1 MVIPEYLKNF
11 LKTKNWQV
19 DELEWIQGLSIFL
32 RGTLEEHINFTYFCY
47 DINGDRSL
55 AREELFHCLK
65 SCLIRTTGI
74 EEDVEESV
82 KEIVEIAMKK
92 LDVDKN
98 GQITFPDFHA
108 AVVADPLLLEA
119 CGPCLPSP
127 KAVANFFLMLKREYS
142 GGGDGKNNKT
152 NNSSKSNGTRGQS
165 SSYSDGRRSLQVE
178 RRARAGSVSN
188 KRSS

>member
-1 MVIPEYLKNF
+1 
-11 LKTKNWQV
+11 
-19 DELEWIQGLSIFL
+19 
-32 RGTLEEHINFTYFCY
+32 
-47 DINGDRSL
+47 L

-178 RRARAGSVSN
+178 RKAMRAGSVSN